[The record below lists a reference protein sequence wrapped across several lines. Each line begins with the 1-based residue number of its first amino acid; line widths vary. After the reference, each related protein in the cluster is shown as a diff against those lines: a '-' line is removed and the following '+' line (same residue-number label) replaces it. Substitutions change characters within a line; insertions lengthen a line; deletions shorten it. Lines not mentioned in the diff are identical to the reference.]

1 MNNEPFKKFMEICQ
15 ENYPLITF
23 LFGKFIDFDEK
34 FCFNIQGGL
43 TYSKCAIIRAYR
55 KNKGYIAQLRYSLCD
70 EKKSRTNGKEDELW
84 ITHICFI

>member
-15 ENYPLITF
+15 ENYPLITI

-43 TYSKCAIIRAYR
+43 TYSAA
-55 KNKGYIAQLRYSLCD
+55 AMLLCI
-70 EKKSRTNGKEDELW
+70 SGMNFASFGFSAT
-84 ITHICFI
+84 IVISAFVT

>member
-1 MNNEPFKKFMEICQ
+1 MIIKALRVYKNPVTLLFMPIYKNLSEKGNTLNVSFTNNSIAKMNNEPFKKFMEICQ

-43 TYSKCAIIRAYR
+43 TYSK
-55 KNKGYIAQLRYSLCD
+55 
-70 EKKSRTNGKEDELW
+70 
-84 ITHICFI
+84 